1 MAPTEGI
8 PVEDLVREFSDF
20 ENEREHWLEMTDL
33 DNIKVAR
40 YMLEF
45 GKEELLE
52 AHGGFLRK
60 FLQGWIKDSVEQIG
74 IDGNIRFCV

>member
-1 MAPTEGI
+1 MKSTEGI

-45 GKEELLE
+45 GKKELLE
-52 AHGGFLRK
+52 AHGGFLRD
-60 FLQGWIKDSVEQIG
+60 FLQGWIKDSVEQIAV
-74 IDGNIRFCV
+74 DGNIRFCV

>member
-45 GKEELLE
+45 TKEEFLE
-52 AHGGFLRK
+52 AHGGFLRN
-60 FLQGWIKDSVEQIG
+60 FLQGWIKDSVEQIAV
-74 IDGNIRFCV
+74 DGNVRFCV